1 LEEDDGAR
9 PSSQIHGRN
18 KKTPQNTKKKFGPK
32 MPPKITKMENIAAQD
47 MRYSIQKDRYID
59 ANQESTRC
67 GNHPITPRPLEDW

>member
-1 LEEDDGAR
+1 
-9 PSSQIHGRN
+9 
-18 KKTPQNTKKKFGPK
+18 

-67 GNHPITPRPLEDW
+67 GNHPITPALWKIGENSHFSPLFSKT